1 MFALTVRE
9 WLEKATYK
17 NYLTLI
23 LVRQCRWRKMMYS
36 HLEEM
41 LEQKKQSLL
50 KYREKSLFEEIEWQK
65 KVKELYIQIKKW
77 LEPLQKRNYLV
88 FKEEKRSVG
97 TSVVNEEDFKP
108 AMRDFLTIPFFNGE
122 TIEFEP
128 VGFNVVGA
136 YGRVNLQLGLRE
148 MMIVLKE
155 PDGEWEFAE
164 RNEGRK
170 LIFYPFNQDTFE
182 QLVTEFVES
191 F

>member
-1 MFALTVRE
+1 
-9 WLEKATYK
+9 
-17 NYLTLI
+17 
-23 LVRQCRWRKMMYS
+23 MYS
-36 HLEEM
+36 HLEEI
-41 LEQKKQSLL
+41 LEQKKQTLL
-50 KYREKSLFEEIEWQK
+50 KYRKESLFEEVEWQK
-65 KVKELYIQIKKW
+65 KVKELYNRIKNW
-77 LEPLQKRNYLV
+77 LAPLQKSNYLV

-97 TSVVNEEDFKP
+97 TSVVNEEDFKS
-108 AMRDFLTIPFFNGE
+108 ALRDFLTIQFFNGE
-122 TIEFEP
+122 TIEFEQ

-136 YGRVNLQLGLRE
+136 YGRINLQLGLRE

-170 LIFYPFNQDTFE
+170 LIFYKFNQDTFE